1 MVFYNNIKDDYM
13 DSIFNLSQLHK
24 HASAEDL
31 RKGSFG
37 IEWEG
42 LRIRGNGELSLSPH
56 PEIFGN
62 KLSNPYITTD
72 FSESQIEIITPAFDT
87 IDEAFSFFSFMSDLV
102 NSSLDDDEYLWFQSL
117 PCILPDSS
125 EIPIAKYKGKELAEE
140 SMEYRKGLAKKY
152 GLRKQMISGIHF
164 NFSFEEELIEKLYNS
179 IDLSEMEKEK
189 DSKISYKEFK
199 NMVYLKISRNY
210 IRYVWLIIYLTGCS
224 VAAHNTF
231 TPECTDLMECS
242 DNHGGVYS
250 ERGPSFRN
258 ASCGY
263 KNLEHLYPNY
273 DSVDAF
279 ASDVQSFIDEGKLSQ
294 AKELYTQ
301 IRLKPKDP
309 RNLLLSLRNDGI
321 QYIEIR
327 TLDINPFYK
336 CGLIKKDMEFL
347 HLFLIYSL
355 IAEESDYENWQEE
368 ALYNEEMTAEAAYDY
383 DMKLLKDGEEIS
395 LEEWGLRILDE
406 IDEMCRTLDIGT
418 QSLVDSMRQ
427 RIVDPSLTY
436 GKGLIRL
443 VKEEGYIN
451 SQLKLSQINKLTS
464 KYLLEHRD
472 LLNHEKYKEYVPIAL
487 QGAKK

>member
-1 MVFYNNIKDDYM
+1 M
-13 DSIFNLSQLHK
+13 DRLFNLSQLHK
-24 HASAEDL
+24 NASSEDL
-31 RKGSFG
+31 KQGSFG

-42 LRIRGNGELSLSPH
+42 LRVRENGELSLSPH

-72 FSESQIEIITPAFDT
+72 FSESQIEIITPTFDT
-87 IDEAFSFFSFMSDLV
+87 IDEAFSFFS
-102 NSSLDDDEYLWFQSL
+102 
-117 PCILPDSS
+117 
-125 EIPIAKYKGKELAEE
+125 IPIAKYKGRELAEE

-152 GLRKQMISGIHF
+152 GLRKQLISGIHF
-164 NFSFEEELIEKLYNS
+164 NFSFKEELIEKLYENLD
-179 IDLSEMEKEK
+179 ISEIENDE
-189 DSKISYKEFK
+189 DSRISYKEFK
-199 NMVYLKISRNY
+199 NRLYLKISRNY

-224 VAAHNTF
+224 VAAHDTF
-231 TPECTDLMECS
+231 TPECTKLMEQS
-242 DNHGGVYS
+242 DNRGGVYS

-273 DSVDAF
+273 ESVDAF

-309 RNLLLSLRNDGI
+309 SDVLSSLRNDGI
-321 QYIEIR
+321 KYLEVR

-347 HLFLIYSL
+347 HLFLIYTL

-368 ALYNEEMTAEAAYDY
+368 ALYNEEITAEAAYDY
-383 DMKLLKDGEEIS
+383 NMKLLKDGEEIS

-406 IDEMCRTLDIGT
+406 IDDMCRTLGIGSR
-418 QSLVDSMRQ
+418 SLIDSMRQ

-443 VKEEGYIN
+443 IKEEGYID
-451 SQLKLSQINKLTS
+451 SQIKLSKINKITS
-464 KYLLEHRD
+464 KYLLENTD
-472 LLNHEKYKEYVPIAL
+472 LLDDERFKEYVPIAL
-487 QGAKK
+487 QGAEK

>member
-1 MVFYNNIKDDYM
+1 M
-13 DSIFNLSQLHK
+13 DEIFNLSFINSHLT
-24 HASAEDL
+24 ADDL
-31 RKGSFG
+31 KKGSFG

-42 LRIRGNGELSLSPH
+42 LRVRGNGELSLSPH

-62 KLSNPYITTD
+62 KLSNPFITTD
-72 FSESQIEIITPAFDT
+72 FSESQIEIITPTFDT
-87 IDEAFSFFSFMSDLV
+87 IDDAFAFFSFMSDLV
-102 NSSLDDDEYLWFQSL
+102 NSSLDDDEFLWFQSM

-125 EIPIAKYKGKELAEE
+125 KIPIAKYKGRELAEE

-152 GLRKQMISGIHF
+152 GLRKQLISGIHF
-164 NFSFEEELIEKLYNS
+164 NFSFKEELIEKLYDKMDILEGNDDENS
-179 IDLSEMEKEK
+179 R
-189 DSKISYKEFK
+189 ISYMEFK
-199 NMVYLKISRNY
+199 NRLYLKISRNY
-210 IRYVWLIIYLTGCS
+210 IRHVWLIIYLTGCS

-231 TPECTDLMECS
+231 TPECTNLMENS
-242 DNHGGVYS
+242 DNHGGFYS

-273 DSVDAF
+273 HSVEEF
-279 ASDVQSFIDEGKLSQ
+279 ADDVQTFIDEGHLSQ

-309 RNLLLSLRNDGI
+309 GNMLLSLKNDGI
-321 QYIEIR
+321 QYVEIR

-355 IAEESDYENWQEE
+355 IADESDYENWQEE
-368 ALYNEEMTAEAAYDY
+368 AIYNEEMVAEAAYDY

-395 LEEWGLRILDE
+395 LEKWGLSILDE
-406 IDEMCRTLDIGT
+406 MDMMCRTLDIGS
-418 QSLVDSMRQ
+418 QFIIDSMRQ

-443 VKEEGYIN
+443 IKEEGYIN
-451 SQLKLSQINKLTS
+451 SQIKLSHINKLTS
-464 KYLLEHRD
+464 KYLLENTG
-472 LLNHEKYKEYVPIAL
+472 LLNDERFKDYVPVAL

>member
-1 MVFYNNIKDDYM
+1 M
-13 DSIFNLSQLHK
+13 DRIFNLSQLHK
-24 HASAEDL
+24 NASSEDL
-31 RKGSFG
+31 KQGSFG

-42 LRIRGNGELSLSPH
+42 LRVRANGELSLTPH

-72 FSESQIEIITPAFDT
+72 FSESQIEIITPTFDT

-102 NSSLDDDEYLWFQSL
+102 NSSLDDDEFLWFQSL

-125 EIPIAKYKGKELAEE
+125 QIPIAKYKGRELAEE

-152 GLRKQMISGIHF
+152 GLRKQLISGIHF
-164 NFSFEEELIEKLYNS
+164 NFSFKEELIEKLYENLD
-179 IDLSEMEKEK
+179 ISEIENDE
-189 DSKISYKEFK
+189 DSRMSYKEFK
-199 NMVYLKISRNY
+199 NRLYLKISRNY

-224 VAAHNTF
+224 VAAHDTF
-231 TPECTDLMECS
+231 TPECTKLMEHS
-242 DNHGGVYS
+242 DNRGGVYS

-263 KNLEHLYPNY
+263 KNLEHLYPSY
-273 DSVDAF
+273 ASVDAF
-279 ASDVQSFIDEGKLSQ
+279 ANDVQSFIDEGHLSQ

-309 RNLLLSLRNDGI
+309 SDVLLSLKNDGI
-321 QYIEIR
+321 KYLEVR

-336 CGLIKKDMEFL
+336 CGLIKRDMEFL
-347 HLFLIYSL
+347 HLFLIYCL
-355 IAEESDYENWQEE
+355 IADESDYENWQEE
-368 ALYNEEMTAEAAYDY
+368 AIYNEEMVAESAYDY
-383 DMKLLKDGEEIS
+383 NMKLLKDGEEIS

-406 IDEMCRTLDIGT
+406 IDDMCRTLGIGSR
-418 QSLVDSMRQ
+418 SLIDSMRQ

-443 VKEEGYIN
+443 IKEEGYID
-451 SQLKLSQINKLTS
+451 SQIKLSKINKITS
-464 KYLLEHRD
+464 KYLLENTD
-472 LLNHEKYKEYVPIAL
+472 LLDDERFKEYVPIAL

>member
-1 MVFYNNIKDDYM
+1 M
-13 DSIFNLSQLHK
+13 DRIFNLYQLHK
-24 HASAEDL
+24 NACAEDL
-31 RKGSFG
+31 KKGSFG

-42 LRIRGNGELSLSPH
+42 LRVRRNGELSLSPH

-87 IDEAFSFFSFMSDLV
+87 IDEAFSFFSFMADLV
-102 NSSLDDDEYLWFQSL
+102 NSSLDDDEFLWFQSL

-125 EIPIAKYKGKELAEE
+125 KIPIAKYKGKELAEE
-140 SMEYRKGLAKKY
+140 SMEYRKELAKKY
-152 GLRKQMISGIHF
+152 GLRKQLISGIHF
-164 NFSFEEELIEKLYNS
+164 NFSFKDELIEKLYEN
-179 IDLSEMEKEK
+179 IGLSEIENDKN
-189 DSKISYKEFK
+189 SRISYQEFK

-242 DNHGGVYS
+242 DGQGGVYS

-273 DSVDAF
+273 DSVDSF
-279 ASDVQSFIDEGKLSQ
+279 TRDVQSFIDEGKLSQ

-309 RNLLLSLRNDGI
+309 RDVLLSLRNDGI

-336 CGLIKKDMEFL
+336 CGLIKKDMKFL

-355 IAEESDYENWQEE
+355 IADESDYENWQAE
-368 ALYNEEMTAEAAYDY
+368 AIYNEEMVAEAAYEY

-395 LEEWGLRILDE
+395 LEEWGLKILDE
-406 IDEMCRTLDIGT
+406 MDEMFRTLNIGS
-418 QSLVDSMRQ
+418 QSLIDSMRQ
-427 RIVDPSLTY
+427 RVVDPSLTY
-436 GKGLIRL
+436 GKELIKL

-451 SQLKLSQINKLTS
+451 SQLKLSQINKFSS

-472 LLNHEKYKEYVPIAL
+472 LLNNEKYKEYVPIAL
-487 QGAKK
+487 QGVKK

>member
-1 MVFYNNIKDDYM
+1 M
-13 DSIFNLSQLHK
+13 DRIFNLSQLHK

-42 LRIRGNGELSLSPH
+42 LRVRANGELFLSPH

-62 KLSNPYITTD
+62 KLSNPFITTD

-87 IDEAFSFFSFMSDLV
+87 IDEAFSFFSFMSDVV

-125 EIPIAKYKGKELAEE
+125 KIPIAKYKGKELAEE
-140 SMEYRKGLAKKY
+140 SMEYRKGMAKKY

-164 NFSFEEELIEKLYNS
+164 NFSFKDELIEKLYDNLDFSEIEGYENS
-179 IDLSEMEKEK
+179 S
-189 DSKISYKEFK
+189 ISYKEFK
-199 NMVYLKISRNY
+199 YMLYLKISRNY

-231 TPECTDLMECS
+231 TPECTDLMEHS
-242 DNHGGVYS
+242 DDYGGVYS

-273 DSVDAF
+273 HSVDAF
-279 ASDVQSFIDEGKLSQ
+279 ARDVQSFIDEGKLSQ

-309 RNLLLSLRNDGI
+309 SDVLLSLRNDGI

-355 IAEESDYENWQEE
+355 IADESDYENWQEE
-368 ALYNEEMTAEAAYDY
+368 AIYNEEMVDESAYDY
-383 DMKLLKDGEEIS
+383 NMKLLKDGEEIS
-395 LEEWGLRILDE
+395 LEEWGLKILDE
-406 IDEMCRTLDIGT
+406 IDEMCRTLNIGS

-427 RIVDPSLTY
+427 RVVDPSLTY
-436 GKGLIRL
+436 GKGLVKL
-443 VKEEGYIN
+443 VKEKGYIN

>member
-1 MVFYNNIKDDYM
+1 M
-13 DSIFNLSQLHK
+13 DRIFNLYQLHK
-24 HASAEDL
+24 NACAEDL
-31 RKGSFG
+31 KKGFFG

-42 LRIRGNGELSLSPH
+42 LRVRRNGELSLSPH

-102 NSSLDDDEYLWFQSL
+102 NSSLDDDEFLWFQSL

-125 EIPIAKYKGKELAEE
+125 KIPIAKYKGKELAEE

-152 GLRKQMISGIHF
+152 GLRKQLISGIHF
-164 NFSFEEELIEKLYNS
+164 NFSFKEELIEKLYEN
-179 IDLSEMEKEK
+179 IDLSEIENDKN
-189 DSKISYKEFK
+189 SRISYQEFK

-242 DNHGGVYS
+242 DGQGGVYS

-273 DSVDAF
+273 DSVDSF
-279 ASDVQSFIDEGKLSQ
+279 TRDVQSFIDEGKLSQ

-309 RNLLLSLRNDGI
+309 RDALISLRNDGI

-355 IAEESDYENWQEE
+355 IADESDYENWQAE
-368 ALYNEEMTAEAAYDY
+368 AIYNEEMVAEAAYEY

-395 LEEWGLRILDE
+395 LEEWGLKILDE
-406 IDEMCRTLDIGT
+406 MDEMCRTLDIGS
-418 QSLVDSMRQ
+418 QSLIDSMRQ
-427 RIVDPSLTY
+427 RVVDPSLTY
-436 GKGLIRL
+436 GKGLIKL

-451 SQLKLSQINKLTS
+451 SQLKLSQINKFSS
-464 KYLLEHRD
+464 KYLLEHRG
-472 LLNHEKYKEYVPIAL
+472 LLDNEKYKKYVPIAL
-487 QGAKK
+487 QGTKK

>member
-1 MVFYNNIKDDYM
+1 M
-13 DSIFNLSQLHK
+13 DRIFNLSQLHK
-24 HASAEDL
+24 NASAEDL
-31 RKGSFG
+31 KKGSFG

-42 LRIRGNGELSLSPH
+42 LRVRGNGELSLSPH

-102 NSSLDDDEYLWFQSL
+102 NSSLDDDEFLWFQSL

-125 EIPIAKYKGKELAEE
+125 EIPIAKYKGRELAEE

-152 GLRKQMISGIHF
+152 GLRKQLISGIHF
-164 NFSFEEELIEKLYNS
+164 NFSFKDELLEKLYDNLDISEIESQENS
-179 IDLSEMEKEK
+179 MM
-189 DSKISYKEFK
+189 SYKEFK
-199 NMVYLKISRNY
+199 NRLYLKISRNY

-224 VAAHNTF
+224 VAAHDTF
-231 TPECTDLMECS
+231 TPECTKLMECS
-242 DNHGGVYS
+242 DNQGSVYS

-263 KNLEHLYPNY
+263 KNLVHLYPNY
-273 DSVDAF
+273 HSVDEF
-279 ASDVQSFIDEGKLSQ
+279 ANDVQSFIDEGHLSQ

-309 RNLLLSLRNDGI
+309 RDVLSSLKEDGI
-321 QYIEIR
+321 QYVEIR

-336 CGLIKKDMEFL
+336 CGLIKRDMEFL
-347 HLFLIYSL
+347 HLFLIYCL

-368 ALYNEEMTAEAAYDY
+368 AIYNEEITAEAAYDFS
-383 DMKLLKDGEEIS
+383 MKLIKDGEKIS
-395 LEEWGLRILDE
+395 LEEWGLSILDE
-406 IDEMCRTLDIGT
+406 IDDMCRTLGIGSR
-418 QSLVDSMRQ
+418 SLIDSMRQ

-443 VKEEGYIN
+443 IEEEGYIN
-451 SQLKLSQINKLTS
+451 SQIKLSQVNKVTS
-464 KYLLEHRD
+464 KYLLENTGMLDDERFKD
-472 LLNHEKYKEYVPIAL
+472 YVPIAL

>member
-1 MVFYNNIKDDYM
+1 M
-13 DSIFNLSQLHK
+13 DRIFNLSQLHK
-24 HASAEDL
+24 NASSEDL
-31 RKGSFG
+31 KQGSFG

-42 LRIRGNGELSLSPH
+42 LRVRANGELSLTPH

-72 FSESQIEIITPAFDT
+72 FSESQIEIITPTFDT

-102 NSSLDDDEYLWFQSL
+102 NSSLDDDEFLWFQSL

-125 EIPIAKYKGKELAEE
+125 EIPIAKYKGRELAEE

-152 GLRKQMISGIHF
+152 GLRKQLISGIHF
-164 NFSFEEELIEKLYNS
+164 NFSFKEELIEKLYENLD
-179 IDLSEMEKEK
+179 ISEIENDE
-189 DSKISYKEFK
+189 DSRMSYKEFK
-199 NMVYLKISRNY
+199 NRLYLKISRNY

-224 VAAHNTF
+224 VAAHDTF
-231 TPECTDLMECS
+231 T
-242 DNHGGVYS
+242 
-250 ERGPSFRN
+250 RN

-273 DSVDAF
+273 ESVDAF

-309 RNLLLSLRNDGI
+309 SDVLSSLKNDGI
-321 QYIEIR
+321 KYLEVR

-347 HLFLIYSL
+347 HLFLIYTL

-368 ALYNEEMTAEAAYDY
+368 ALYNEEITAEAAYDY
-383 DMKLLKDGEEIS
+383 NMKLLKDGEEIS

-406 IDEMCRTLDIGT
+406 IDDMCRTLGIGSR
-418 QSLVDSMRQ
+418 SLIDSMRQ

-443 VKEEGYIN
+443 IKEEGYID
-451 SQLKLSQINKLTS
+451 SQIKLSKTNKITS
-464 KYLLEHRD
+464 KYLLENTD
-472 LLNHEKYKEYVPIAL
+472 LLDDERFKEYVPIAL